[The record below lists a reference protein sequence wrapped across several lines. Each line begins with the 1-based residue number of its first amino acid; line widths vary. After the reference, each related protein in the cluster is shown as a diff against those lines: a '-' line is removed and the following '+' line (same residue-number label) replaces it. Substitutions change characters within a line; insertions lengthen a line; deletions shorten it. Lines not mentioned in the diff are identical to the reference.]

1 MFRMKE
7 QDQTTGEQSNMDIGN
22 LTEKQ
27 SRVMIIKMIKRNWE
41 ETRCARARNYK
52 LLTNRKQKE

>member
-1 MFRMKE
+1 MTEEDVSDEE

-27 SRVMIIKMIKRNWE
+27 SRVMIIKTIKEIGR
-41 ETRCARARNYK
+41 RPDAQSKK
-52 LLTNRKQKE
+52 L